1 MNKLLKRYKD
11 RESTKPMISLKKFHK
26 RRFLISIVAIVT
38 CIAMLILKDIRMLY
52 IILKLTIC
60 VILSVDSSSLS
71 KYQLEPA
78 DEMVEYHNNLVNN
91 LISNLATIAYC
102 IFMMVS
108 MFQADESISIVF
120 DFPTLVLIFYI
131 FRFLNSGLFL
141 ALDYNNED
149 EYEE

>member
-1 MNKLLKRYKD
+1 
-11 RESTKPMISLKKFHK
+11 
-26 RRFLISIVAIVT
+26 
-38 CIAMLILKDIRMLY
+38 
-52 IILKLTIC
+52 
-60 VILSVDSSSLS
+60 
-71 KYQLEPA
+71 
-78 DEMVEYHNNLVNN
+78 MVEYHNNLVNN

-120 DFPTLVLIFYI
+120 DFPTLVLMFYI

-149 EYEE
+149 EDEE